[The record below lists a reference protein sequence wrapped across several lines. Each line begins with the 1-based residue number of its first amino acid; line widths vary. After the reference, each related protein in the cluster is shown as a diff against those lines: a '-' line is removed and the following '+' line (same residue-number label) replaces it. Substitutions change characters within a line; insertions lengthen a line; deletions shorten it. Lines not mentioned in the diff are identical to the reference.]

1 MSNCFFQILGFLYL
15 VEFKIYLLLRGLA
28 DFKCIYFERNFPKQN
43 LFSLKLIPWFIVH
56 MALSFGLSV
65 SWQQVYGNVCLNN
78 IYILLFSHSN
88 IYYFCISKACNFVS
102 APPSISTQSILL
114 LSAHVPFLVER
125 RKISLIGHR
134 VSASKAKDPS
144 HWITECQ
151 WPIPILLL
159 EKQIIMNLP
168 EVFSPGIKTNSYVSY

>member
-1 MSNCFFQILGFLYL
+1 MISED
-15 VEFKIYLLLRGLA
+15 V
-28 DFKCIYFERNFPKQN
+28 
-43 LFSLKLIPWFIVH
+43 
-56 MALSFGLSV
+56 ALSSNSAVEITVGKTLH
-65 SWQQVYGNVCLNN
+65 
-78 IYILLFSHSN
+78 LLVLVLL
-88 IYYFCISKACNFVS
+88 YYRCCYSLGVK
-102 APPSISTQSILL
+102 
-114 LSAHVPFLVER
+114 HVPFLVER